1 MFRDDRAGE
10 SIAEDIRRFVKWCGC
25 VVIIR
30 YEKSEDVTNRFVQAC
45 SPINGDLILRRW
57 DGLLRLIWER
67 GLRFI
72 IIEESGDDSLDRSE
86 RIRI

>member
-1 MFRDDRAGE
+1 M
-10 SIAEDIRRFVKWCGC
+10 
-25 VVIIR
+25 
-30 YEKSEDVTNRFVQAC
+30 VTNRFVQAC

-57 DGLLRLIWER
+57 DGLLRLIRER

-72 IIEESGDDSLDRSE
+72 IIEESGDDSLDRSK